1 MADMQ
6 KKIILLN
13 AKGYNMKD
21 EVTGKVNTGI
31 SIRYLLTDN
40 LSPVYAS
47 SDEKGV
53 GVAKVAVQT
62 DEGKNI
68 KSVPGIYN
76 GGFSMKPKADGSV
89 VFKLETLEF
98 LSELELKSAAIK

>member
-31 SIRYLLTDN
+31 SIRYLLTDS

-47 SDEKGV
+47 SDEKGI
-53 GVAKVAVQT
+53 GVAKVAVPT
-62 DEGKNI
+62 EEGKNI
-68 KSVPGIYN
+68 KSVPGVYD

-98 LSELELKSAAIK
+98 LNELEFKPFPIK